1 MSESEER
8 GRDALGSRGPSVSDG
23 LNLKAL
29 HGVKWATVA
38 NWSGQAAGLVTMLVL
53 ARILSPTEFGI
64 YAIGSAFV
72 MVVMGLSQIG
82 LPLALVQREH
92 IDEAHLDTAFWT
104 VTGLAAALA
113 ASTVLFNET
122 FARAMGEPN
131 LAGLLPAMATALP
144 LTAMAGIYNAPLM
157 RGLDFRKSALA
168 TTVGVLAGSSAA
180 VALALA
186 GAGVWSLVGQ
196 TLLSS
201 LVTLGVLVRVSPFS
215 PGWRFSFARLREL
228 WRFGSLS
235 MLTDFVALVDQR
247 SVPLFL
253 GAFVGAF
260 ATGLYSMARRVV
272 DLGLQAFVA
281 AIGQVATPT
290 FSRLQTDRSR
300 MRAIYL
306 NTIQSVAALSL
317 PMFGLA
323 AVLAE
328 QVVLV
333 FLGPKWI
340 AGAGVLALVSV
351 AALIRSY
358 GWISVSVLIALGRA
372 RLRLALQ
379 LISLSL
385 SLLVLFTLWPG
396 GILAVAKGFVVQ
408 AAAMHVLIVLAVRGC
423 LKVTLGDYLRA
434 VGPVFLAAG
443 GGIGAALAAKWMLA
457 GLGGPLV
464 TLVAASAAGLLVHGA
479 IIRMLVPA
487 LVERLL
493 GYAREIFGPLTGQ
506 AR

>member
-1 MSESEER
+1 
-8 GRDALGSRGPSVSDG
+8 
-23 LNLKAL
+23 
-29 HGVKWATVA
+29 
-38 NWSGQAAGLVTMLVL
+38 
-53 ARILSPTEFGI
+53 
-64 YAIGSAFV
+64 
-72 MVVMGLSQIG
+72 
-82 LPLALVQREH
+82 
-92 IDEAHLDTAFWT
+92 
-104 VTGLAAALA
+104 
-113 ASTVLFNET
+113 
-122 FARAMGEPN
+122 
-131 LAGLLPAMATALP
+131 
-144 LTAMAGIYNAPLM
+144 
-157 RGLDFRKSALA
+157 
-168 TTVGVLAGSSAA
+168 
-180 VALALA
+180 
-186 GAGVWSLVGQ
+186 
-196 TLLSS
+196 
-201 LVTLGVLVRVSPFS
+201 
-215 PGWRFSFARLREL
+215 
-228 WRFGSLS
+228 

-290 FSRLQTDRSR
+290 FSRLQTDSSR

-379 LISLSL
+379 LASLSL
-385 SLLVLFTLWPG
+385 SLLALFTLWPG
-396 GILAVAKGFVVQ
+396 GILAVVKGFVVQ
-408 AAAMHVLIVLAVRGC
+408 AAVMHVLIVLAVRGC
-423 LKVTLGDYLRA
+423 LKVALGDYLRV

-443 GGIGAALAAKWMLA
+443 GAVGAALAAKWMLA
-457 GLGGPLV
+457 GPGGPLV
-464 TLVAASAAGLLVHGA
+464 TLVVASAAGLLVHGA
-479 IIRMLVPA
+479 IIRMLVPT

-493 GYAREIFGPLTGQ
+493 GYARELSAPLAGPV
-506 AR
+506 R